1 MSLLN
6 FPAEITLQI
15 AHKISL
21 FNRIN
26 LSRMHPRMLPICSYR
41 LLDRNSTKTISLKEL
56 HQLYKEA
63 RTEKEKDACSHPKIL
78 DRLRIKNVNEV
89 VYLCMD
95 PENEQFIAKHNI
107 LQSMKGKIILKG
119 ENGKFSDLFF
129 QTFLDVINRLDGNL
143 FIAFLN
149 VNFESCENL
158 NVEHTGEIISNK
170 RERGDKVFVID
181 FQEQRE
187 KNKGN
192 IADDILL
199 AMDDYFSIFYQ
210 SFITNR
216 ESKERNHY
224 IELNFETS
232 VEDTKILINM
242 MDDDIFLELKHH
254 LVQILAILE
263 ERTATWQEGT
273 NLCGECDAKT
283 KLRRPQLH
291 LDVFQPDWSDCTGCV
306 L

>member
-26 LSRMHPRMLPICSYR
+26 LSRLHPRMLPICSYR
-41 LLDRNSTKTISLKEL
+41 SLDRNSTKTISLKEL

-63 RTEKEKDACSHPKIL
+63 RTEKEKDACSNPKIL

-95 PENEQFIAKHNI
+95 PENEQFIVKHNI
-107 LQSMKGKIILKG
+107 LQSLKGKIILTG
-119 ENGKFSDLFF
+119 ENEKFSDIFF
-129 QTFLDVINRLDGNL
+129 QKFLDVIDRLDGNL

-149 VNFESCENL
+149 VYYESFENL

-170 RERGDKVFVID
+170 MERGDKVYIID
-181 FQEQRE
+181 FQEQR
-187 KNKGN
+187 KKSSDW
-192 IADDILL
+192 IASDILL
-199 AMDDYFSIFYQ
+199 AMEDYFSIHYM
-210 SFITNR
+210 SYITKR
-216 ESKERNHY
+216 ESKERHHF
-224 IELNFETS
+224 IELNFEKS

-242 MDDDIFLELKHH
+242 MDDDIFLELKQH
-254 LVQILAILE
+254 LVKILPILE
-263 ERTATWQEGT
+263 ERTATWQEGE
-273 NLCGECDAKT
+273 NLCGKCDAKT
-283 KLRRPQLH
+283 YLYMSQLL
-291 LDVFQPDWSDCTGCV
+291 LDVFEPDWSNCTGCV